1 VDHRRV
7 PVGQP
12 LSNRTTICTRGARVL
27 AEIEFGKT
35 SIKVLL
41 IDVLI
46 DADKAALHGV
56 FRRRTVRVTIS
67 PKGITGHADAFATA
81 RAVG

>member
-1 VDHRRV
+1 MSRLISESLPGCAR
-7 PVGQP
+7 
-12 LSNRTTICTRGARVL
+12 NRDSGALKVIDLEFGAGVL
-27 AEIEFGKT
+27 AEIEFVQT

-46 DADKAALHGV
+46 DADKATLHGV

-67 PKGITGHADAFATA
+67 PPGEH
-81 RAVG
+81 RSR